1 MANILKG
8 KAVADYIDELSIKE
22 KQGHNPC
29 LAIFKVG
36 NKDND
41 SSYEKGIDKKSEK
54 LGIKVLKYYFE
65 QDCNPA
71 DFYNKLDE
79 ANNDDN
85 ISGILIFRP
94 LPSQFNDSEVRNHI
108 NVKKDVDACND
119 LSLAGIFV
127 GSSDTFAPCTAQAVI
142 ETLHFYNID
151 IVGKNVVVL
160 GRSLVIGKPV
170 SMLLLKEN
178 ATVTIVH
185 SKSKDVENICKQA
198 DILVCATGIMESI
211 NENYV
216 NTDQTIIDVGLN
228 FNSEKG
234 KLCGDCD
241 YEKIEPIVRNISP
254 VPGGIGSITTSIL
267 LNHVVK
273 ASH

>member
-8 KAVADYIDELSIKE
+8 KAVADHIDELSISL

-41 SSYEKGIDKKSEK
+41 SSYERGIDKKSEK
-54 LGIKVLKYYFE
+54 LGIKVVKYYFN
-65 QDCNPA
+65 QDCNPK

-79 ANNDDN
+79 ANNNDE
-85 ISGILIFRP
+85 ISGILVFRP
-94 LPSQFNDSEVRNHI
+94 LPKQFIDTEVRNRI
-108 NVKKDVDACND
+108 DVKKDIDACSD
-119 LSLAGIFV
+119 LSLAGTFV
-127 GSSDTFAPCTAQAVI
+127 GNKDTFSPCTAEAVI
-142 ETLHFYNID
+142 ETLKFYNID
-151 IVGKNVVVL
+151 LVGKNVVVL

-178 ATVTIVH
+178 ATVTIAH
-185 SKSKDVENICKQA
+185 SKSRNTEDICKKA
-198 DILVCATGIMESI
+198 DILICATGVMESI
-211 NENYV
+211 NDLYV
-216 NTDQTIIDVGLN
+216 NENQTVIDVGLN
-228 FNSEKG
+228 FNKEKG

-241 YEKIEPIVRNISP
+241 YEKIEPIVRNITP

>member
-41 SSYEKGIDKKSEK
+41 SSYERGIDKKSEK
-54 LGIKVLKYYFE
+54 LDIKVVKYLFDD
-65 QDCNPA
+65 DCNPI

-94 LPSQFNDSEVRNHI
+94 LPSQFKDTEVRNHI
-108 NVKKDVDACND
+108 NVKKDVDACSD

-127 GSSDTFAPCTAQAVI
+127 GSDNTFSPCTAEAVI

-151 IVGKNVVVL
+151 VTGKNVVVL

-185 SKSKDVENICKQA
+185 SKSKDVADICKKA
-198 DILVCATGIMESI
+198 DILICATGVMESI
-211 NENYV
+211 NETYV
-216 NTDQTIIDVGLN
+216 NPSQTVIDVGLN
-228 FNSEKG
+228 YNNEKG

>member
-41 SSYEKGIDKKSEK
+41 SSYERGIDKKSEK
-54 LGIKVLKYYFE
+54 LGIKVVKYLFNE
-65 QDCNPA
+65 ECNSK

-79 ANNDDN
+79 ANNDDS

-94 LPSQFNDSEVRNHI
+94 LPSQFKDTEVRNHI
-108 NVKKDVDACND
+108 NVKKDVDACSD
-119 LSLAGIFV
+119 LSLAGTFV
-127 GSSDTFAPCTAQAVI
+127 GSNNTFSPCTAEAVI

-151 IVGKNVVVL
+151 LVGKNIVVL

-185 SKSKDVENICKQA
+185 SKSKDVGDICKKA
-198 DILVCATGIMESI
+198 DILICATGVMESI
-211 NENYV
+211 DETYV
-216 NTDQTIIDVGLN
+216 NSNQTVIDVGLN
-228 FNSEKG
+228 FNGEKG

-241 YEKIEPIVRNISP
+241 YEKIEPIGKNLTP

>member
-41 SSYEKGIDKKSEK
+41 SSYERGIDKKSEK
-54 LGIKVLKYYFE
+54 LDIKVVKYLFDD
-65 QDCNPA
+65 DCNPI

-94 LPSQFNDSEVRNHI
+94 LPSQFKDTEVRNHI
-108 NVKKDVDACND
+108 NVKKDVDACSD

-127 GSSDTFAPCTAQAVI
+127 GANNTFSPCTAEAVI

-151 IVGKNVVVL
+151 VTGKNVVVL

-185 SKSKDVENICKQA
+185 SKSKDVADICKKA
-198 DILVCATGIMESI
+198 DILICATGVMESI
-211 NENYV
+211 DETYV
-216 NTDQTIIDVGLN
+216 NPSQTVIDVGLN
-228 FNSEKG
+228 FNNEKG

-241 YEKIEPIVRNISP
+241 YEKIEPIVKNLTP

-273 ASH
+273 ASR

>member
-8 KAVADYIDELSIKE
+8 KAVADYIDEQSIKD

-41 SSYEKGIDKKSEK
+41 SSYERGIDKKSEK
-54 LGIKVLKYYFE
+54 LGIKVVKYLFDE
-65 QDCNPA
+65 DCNPI
-71 DFYNKLDE
+71 DFYSKLDE
-79 ANNDDN
+79 ANNDDS

-94 LPSQFNDSEVRNHI
+94 LPSQFKDSEVRNRI
-108 NVKKDVDACND
+108 NVKKDVDACSD
-119 LSLAGIFV
+119 ASLAGTFV
-127 GSSDTFAPCTAQAVI
+127 GSSDTFSPCTAEAVI

-151 IVGKNVVVL
+151 LVGKNVVVL

-185 SKSKDVENICKQA
+185 SKSKDVAKICKKA
-198 DILVCATGIMESI
+198 DILVCATGVMESI
-211 NENYV
+211 NEDYV
-216 NTDQTIIDVGLN
+216 NENQTVIDVGLN
-228 FNSEKG
+228 FNTEKG
-234 KLCGDCD
+234 KLCGDCN

-267 LNHVVK
+267 LNHVIK
-273 ASH
+273 ASR